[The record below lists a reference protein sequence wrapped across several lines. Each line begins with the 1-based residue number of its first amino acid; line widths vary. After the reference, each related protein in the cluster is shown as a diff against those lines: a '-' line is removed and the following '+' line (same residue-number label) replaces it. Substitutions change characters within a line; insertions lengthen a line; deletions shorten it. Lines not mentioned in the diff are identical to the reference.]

1 MIRRFTL
8 LFLATALTAVALPAG
23 AGANTVDLPGSAR
36 CASGTLRSAAQ
47 EVFGGGTEIVARDTT
62 AGLEGARVL
71 EPRIAPG
78 TRARLLR
85 VGDSWC
91 EATSSFNLAWA
102 EAGGSFE
109 GSSAAQA
116 YVQIAAAPYFDGITV
131 KSLNEVVPGTYEIVT
146 HARTNGV
153 VARWLVVQDGDG
165 IRSAVW
171 TATDYAV
178 QPFEAQ
184 TEGLT
189 ALPGGTET
197 YTRTALGL
205 LSSLRGLPMAE
216 SARKNAAPGIA
227 EYVSPD
233 DFVISVSVGDTRVA
247 LDPGQDTGVRKAD
260 VVRENL
266 KALKINYE
274 EFYKWGMRKG
284 WGELEPV
291 SGSNKGY
298 LYINDALS
306 FYCFACVFIADDFQ
320 IHMLSEV
327 EVILNALGYSYPEGV
342 EAYQNII
349 GHEMFH
355 NFQNRYNKPGPLGRS
370 ANRGTPTA
378 YSEGTARAQ
387 EALHSYSKVS
397 HQEQSLIYATDSNG
411 CNGFQG
417 GNFDAAMTSG
427 LYNKGYSNC
436 FFWLS
441 WYGAEGTDGLVR
453 LVSKAYPKVS
463 DETNTSIEGIKALEI
478 ASKESPAE
486 QLARFAGA
494 AITSNGYKMNGFDW
508 SKFLTPWKPFPLEVG
523 DTVSG
528 TLQQSG
534 LFARELASSATVSLT
549 KDSKA
554 ELFVVIQDGSKTTT
568 RVIDS
573 GSVCIKPK
581 PGEKVWVGA
590 VRVAKDSGGAEIV
603 TRKATC

>member
-1 MIRRFTL
+1 MIRRFSL
-8 LFLATALTAVALPAG
+8 LFLATALTALALPVG
-23 AGANTVDLPGSAR
+23 ASGTVDLPGSAR
-36 CASGTLRSAAQ
+36 CSSANLRSAAQ
-47 EVFGGGTEIVARDTT
+47 EIFGGGTDIVARDN
-62 AGLEGARVL
+62 AGGLQGARVL

-91 EATSSFNLAWA
+91 EATSSFNLAWTQ
-102 EAGGSFE
+102 AGRSFDD
-109 GSSAAQA
+109 SSAAQA
-116 YVQIAAAPYFDGITV
+116 YVQVAAAPYFDGVTV
-131 KSLNEVVPGTYEIVT
+131 NSVDEVAPGTFEIAS

-153 VARWLVVQDGDG
+153 MARWLVVQDSDG
-165 IRSAVW
+165 ILSATW
-171 TATDYAV
+171 TATDFAV

-205 LSSLRGLPMAE
+205 LASKRGLPTAE
-216 SARKNAAPGIA
+216 SARKNTAPGIA

-233 DFVISVSVGDTRVA
+233 DFKIAISVGDTRVA
-247 LDPGQDTGVRKAD
+247 IDPGQDTGVRKAD

-320 IHMLSEV
+320 IHMFSEV
-327 EVILNALGYSYPEGV
+327 EVILDALGYSYPEGV

-370 ANRGTPTA
+370 EGRGTPTA

-387 EALHSYSKVS
+387 EALHSYTHAS
-397 HQEQSLIYATDSNG
+397 HQEESLIYASDSNG
-411 CNGFQG
+411 CNGFKG
-417 GNFDAAMTSG
+417 SNFDAAMASG

-441 WYGAEGTDGLVR
+441 WYAAEGTDGLLR

-463 DETNTSIEGIKALEI
+463 KEANTSIEGIAALSL
-478 ASKESPAE
+478 ASKKSPAE

-494 AITSNGYKMNGFDW
+494 AITGNGYKMNKFDW
-508 SKFLTPWKPFPLEVG
+508 SKFLMPWQPLPLKTG
-523 DTVSG
+523 DSASG
-528 TLQQSG
+528 SLQQSG
-534 LFARELASSATVSLT
+534 MFARSLESGATVSLT
-549 KDSKA
+549 KDSDA
-554 ELFVVIQDGSKTTT
+554 SLFVVIQDGSKTTT
-568 RVIDS
+568 RVVQ
-573 GSVCIKPK
+573 GSTCIKPGA
-581 PGEKVWVGA
+581 GEKVWVGA
-590 VRVAKDSGGAEIV
+590 VRTAEGNGVAEIV
-603 TRKATC
+603 TRKPNC